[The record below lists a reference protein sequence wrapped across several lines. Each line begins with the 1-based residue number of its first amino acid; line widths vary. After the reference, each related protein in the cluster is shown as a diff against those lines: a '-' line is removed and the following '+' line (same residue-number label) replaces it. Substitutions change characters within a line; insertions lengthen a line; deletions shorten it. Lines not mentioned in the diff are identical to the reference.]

1 MRVNIRSR
9 WAAAALGFGLLPGAC
24 SLPPLPSPSGFFE
37 AFNHPKRTLKDT
49 VRLLERKSGG
59 ERRKAL
65 ETILRDLGVR
75 YEVQRYPAGPD
86 AAGPGEGAN
95 LFFDL
100 GGGAKTLIVSAHH
113 DAVPGSP
120 GANDDASCVSAILD
134 AYARLRRTPPANL
147 KVRFIFFDGEEIGLK
162 GSKEYVRAHD
172 LKNILAMFSLEL
184 CGIGDAAAVWE
195 SEETERKTPAIRAL
209 LETLEENNV
218 AHLVEGDIPKFGSDH
233 ESFRKAGIPA
243 LALSIFPK
251 KEESILR
258 EFIFNPGSPKW
269 ADRGRR
275 PSIFRHY
282 HTPNDTAGRLREDAM
297 ALMSEII
304 HRTVL
309 RLDRTLKKIKADRF
323 GTRRKFAYPATA
335 NSSEPHGFFDRLS
348 PLSPPPPLPLGRFAL
363 QDHAGQGQVP
373 GVGQA
378 QVRAAHPQGVGHIT
392 GDARE
397 PQRRGAALFPEDLY
411 VFPGDPARPPHAQGL
426 QGRLLRREADRK
438 VLIGTSFR
446 LAVGPLSRREDA
458 AVEPLAVP
466 LAGLGHPLDFQQV
479 GPDPQ
484 NHHASSPPCWAG
496 RDVLGP
502 KTSGPKT
509 R

>member
-1 MRVNIRSR
+1 MRVNIGLR
-9 WAAAALGFGLLPGAC
+9 WAAAALGLGLLPGAC
-24 SLPPLPSPSGFFE
+24 SLPSPSEFFE

-95 LFFDL
+95 FFFDL

-120 GANDDASCVSAILD
+120 GANDDASCVAAILD
-134 AYARLRRTPPANL
+134 ASARLRRTPPANL

-172 LKNILAMFSLEL
+172 LKNVLAMFSLEL

-195 SEETERKTPAIRAL
+195 SEETERKTPAIRTL

-269 ADRGRR
+269 ADRGCR

-304 HRTVL
+304 YRTVL
-309 RLDRTLKKIKADRF
+309 RLDRTLKRSKRIVS
-323 GTRRKFAYPATA
+323 RRAVNLHIRPQPTLRDLTDSSPAYSPSPSPSPPFPSGGSPSRITLARA
-335 NSSEPHGFFDRLS
+335 RSREWDRLRCARRTPRAS
-348 PLSPPPPLPLGRFAL
+348 ATSRATPVNRSVGGPPSSRRTSTSF
-363 QDHAGQGQVP
+363 QVIP
-373 GVGQA
+373 
-378 QVRAAHPQGVGHIT
+378 RAHPT
-392 GDARE
+392 PRAFKAASFAAKRTARCSS
-397 PQRRGAALFPEDLY
+397 G
-411 VFPGDPARPPHAQGL
+411 RPFDSQ
-426 QGRLLRREADRK
+426 
-438 VLIGTSFR
+438 
-446 LAVGPLSRREDA
+446 
-458 AVEPLAVP
+458 
-466 LAGLGHPLDFQQV
+466 
-479 GPDPQ
+479 
-484 NHHASSPPCWAG
+484 
-496 RDVLGP
+496 
-502 KTSGPKT
+502 
-509 R
+509 

>member
-1 MRVNIRSR
+1 
-9 WAAAALGFGLLPGAC
+9 
-24 SLPPLPSPSGFFE
+24 
-37 AFNHPKRTLKDT
+37 
-49 VRLLERKSGG
+49 LLERKSGG

-75 YEVQRYPAGPD
+75 YEVQRY

-95 LFFDL
+95 FFFDL

-134 AYARLRRTPPANL
+134 AYTKLRRTPPANL

-172 LKNILAMFSLEL
+172 LKNVLAMFSLEL

-195 SEETERKTPAIRAL
+195 SEETERKTPAIRTL

-269 ADRGRR
+269 ADRGSW

-282 HTPNDTAGRLREDAM
+282 HTPDDTAGRLREDAM

-304 HRTVL
+304 YRTVL
-309 RLDRTLKKIKADRF
+309 RLDRTLKKSKRIVSGRAVNLHIRPRPTLRDLPDSSP
-323 GTRRKFAYPATA
+323 AY
-335 NSSEPHGFFDRLS
+335 SLS
-348 PLSPPPPLPLGRFAL
+348 PLSPLSPSPSGGSPSRVTLARARSREWDRLRCARRTPRASATSRATPVNRSVGGPPSSRRTSTSF
-363 QDHAGQGQVP
+363 QVIP
-373 GVGQA
+373 
-378 QVRAAHPQGVGHIT
+378 RAHPT
-392 GDARE
+392 PRAFKAASFAAKRTARC
-397 PQRRGAALFPEDLY
+397 PSG
-411 VFPGDPARPPHAQGL
+411 RPFDSQ
-426 QGRLLRREADRK
+426 
-438 VLIGTSFR
+438 
-446 LAVGPLSRREDA
+446 
-458 AVEPLAVP
+458 
-466 LAGLGHPLDFQQV
+466 
-479 GPDPQ
+479 
-484 NHHASSPPCWAG
+484 
-496 RDVLGP
+496 
-502 KTSGPKT
+502 
-509 R
+509 